1 MANMFILHILQE
13 IRRKE
18 VNPNWMPKTL
28 MPFYEQQILMGG
40 EKLGDKSQDDQAEH
54 LPSYTTSF
62 KEAN

>member
-1 MANMFILHILQE
+1 
-13 IRRKE
+13 
-18 VNPNWMPKTL
+18 

-62 KEAN
+62 KEANWKKNDQKQNEQ